1 MAAQH
6 DDKDEDSIHAI
17 VIANVHET
25 KPDKENEKSLEAGRN
40 QTKPAEGED
49 EGDDEAAGE
58 SRRRKPKTNTKSTT
72 ETRRKTQ
79 DPRRRERPDKTEN
92 QMQHMHLLMQKSTR
106 SSEIDPSKDT
116 LGKLTI
122 DAGQKQASLRGDQA
136 H

>member
-1 MAAQH
+1 MMVWNDVEDDVVQH

-72 ETRRKTQ
+72 ETRRKN
-79 DPRRRERPDKTEN
+79 R
-92 QMQHMHLLMQKSTR
+92 TR
-106 SSEIDPSKDT
+106 VVESALT
-116 LGKLTI
+116 KLRI
-122 DAGQKQASLRGDQA
+122 RCNICIF
-136 H
+136 

>member
-1 MAAQH
+1 MQH

-49 EGDDEAAGE
+49 KGDDEAAGE

-72 ETRRKTQ
+72 ETRRKN
-79 DPRRRERPDKTEN
+79 R
-92 QMQHMHLLMQKSTR
+92 TR
-106 SSEIDPSKDT
+106 VVESALT
-116 LGKLTI
+116 KLRI
-122 DAGQKQASLRGDQA
+122 RCNICIF
-136 H
+136 